1 MTHDPELL
9 EKYPDKTVFV
19 PFGGCWIKDNNF
31 RRTNKHKNVSMI
43 YSDKTFLEGHKI
55 RHAVA
60 NNISGIDLFGRGTNR
75 PVEIKE
81 DSLVDYRFSIVI
93 ENSKCKNY
101 FTEKLV
107 DCLAVGTIPIYWGCP
122 NISDFFN
129 KEGIITFDSID
140 ELKTILENIDFD
152 AHYNSSINA
161 IDENIELAKKYNI
174 TEDWM
179 YENIYDRLF

>member
-1 MTHDPELL
+1 M
-9 EKYPDKTVFV
+9 
-19 PFGGCWIKDNNF
+19 
-31 RRTNKHKNVSMI
+31 
-43 YSDKTFLEGHKI
+43 
-55 RHAVA
+55 
-60 NNISGIDLFGRGTNR
+60 
-75 PVEIKE
+75 
-81 DSLVDYRFSIVI
+81 
-93 ENSKCKNY
+93 
-101 FTEKLV
+101 
-107 DCLAVGTIPIYWGCP
+107 AVGTIPIYWGCP